1 MATVT
6 SSQRKLTHTSGTY
19 QSSGNITVGGHII
32 VSGNVDGRDVASD
45 GSKLDGIAANANNYS
60 LPLASSST
68 RGGVKIGYS
77 ENGKN
82 YPVELSSEKMYVN
95 VPWVDTNTTYS
106 VGDGG
111 LTENNFTDA
120 LKNKLDGIS
129 AGADVT
135 PTWVPSSNPSY
146 ATQSYVTTQIN
157 NLVDGAPA
165 ALNTLNEL
173 AAAIDDNSSYASS
186 ITSALSG
193 KLGVSAKAADSNL
206 LDGIDS
212 SAFLR
217 SNANDDFSGTLN
229 YTPDTGTIL
238 AVDGQAIL
246 QRMTANGAITIGHDD
261 AVIIA
266 GGDTSTVL
274 NSNIN
279 NAGETVFV
287 GAEGGFIAY
296 AFPNNNTAWSNR
308 KELKWNGTDLSV
320 LGYNVW
326 HSNND
331 GSGSGLDADKL
342 DGLHASSF
350 NQVIGTDSD
359 INTSGSTVID
369 QLNMTDGVIQSH
381 STRTLTL
388 ADLGYTGATNAN
400 NYSLP
405 LASSSTRGGVKVGY
419 SENGKN
425 YPVELSSEKMYVNVP
440 WVDTNTTYSV
450 GDGGLTQNNFTDALK
465 SKLNGIAANAN
476 NYSLPL
482 ASSSTRGGVKIGYS
496 ENGKNYPVEL
506 SSEKMYVNVPWT
518 DTNTN
523 TTYAAGSGLN
533 LSSTTFSHSD
543 TSSQSSINNSNG
555 SVIQDVTL
563 DTFGHVTGLSST
575 NLDSRYYTESEIQTF
590 MDNSYISGHTAS
602 DLSVGWYTIATNTGD
617 RATARFG
624 IWDTDSS
631 RHQSVTFY
639 AAHKYGNAAADT
651 ITVLDNSYYGTSPLR
666 YLRIKAGGTYDG
678 AALQVYI
685 DNAQNALNVAILGD
699 NFQSSGWV
707 LRDFIPDATTP
718 PSVDNYGSFTESSRI
733 DLDQIAQGGFATT
746 GPIYA
751 DGDTTQY
758 KVLTTND
765 NVNAD
770 TLDGNHG
777 SHYLNYN
784 NFTNTPTIPSAYSLP
799 LATSSTRG
807 GVKIGYPENGKNYPV
822 ELSSEKM
829 YVNVPWV
836 DTNTTYSV
844 GDGGLT
850 QKNFTSTLKSK
861 LDGIATNANNYSLP
875 LATSSTRG
883 GVKIGYSEN
892 GKNYPVELSS
902 EKMYVNVPWTDT
914 NTTYSVGDGGLT
926 QKNFTTTLKNK
937 LDGIESGA
945 KGDQTASEILTAIK
959 TVDGSSSG
967 LDADKLDGYHASTFY
982 KSGSNASLADVTI
995 TDANSKIDVDGTYGG
1010 DYGSFGI
1017 GTTNLTNGHHRIF
1030 AKAGDHMYFAA
1041 RSGKGFRFRP
1051 NGGSASSGVESA
1063 ITSGGN
1069 FAIGTTTAS
1078 SKLAVNGGVAIG
1090 ASYTSSTAP
1099 TNGMLIQGNVG
1110 IGTSSVSGYYALQVN
1125 GSIQGSYKS
1134 FVIDH
1139 PTKENK
1145 QLVHASLEG
1154 PEIGV
1159 YFRGKSTSNTITM
1172 PDYWDGLVDLDSM
1185 TVELTAI
1192 GSKQCLFVSSM
1203 EANGDVVVGSNT
1215 DEPLNYYYVVYGER
1229 KDIDKLVI
1237 EVDVEEDDEEEA
1249 IADSPAEVDT
1259 TSVEYIDSLANA

>member
-1 MATVT
+1 
-6 SSQRKLTHTSGTY
+6 
-19 QSSGNITVGGHII
+19 
-32 VSGNVDGRDVASD
+32 
-45 GSKLDGIAANANNYS
+45 
-60 LPLASSST
+60 
-68 RGGVKIGYS
+68 
-77 ENGKN
+77 
-82 YPVELSSEKMYVN
+82 
-95 VPWVDTNTTYS
+95 
-106 VGDGG
+106 
-111 LTENNFTDA
+111 
-120 LKNKLDGIS
+120 
-129 AGADVT
+129 
-135 PTWVPSSNPSY
+135 
-146 ATQSYVTTQIN
+146 
-157 NLVDGAPA
+157 
-165 ALNTLNEL
+165 
-173 AAAIDDNSSYASS
+173 
-186 ITSALSG
+186 
-193 KLGVSAKAADSNL
+193 
-206 LDGIDS
+206 
-212 SAFLR
+212 
-217 SNANDDFSGTLN
+217 
-229 YTPDTGTIL
+229 
-238 AVDGQAIL
+238 
-246 QRMTANGAITIGHDD
+246 
-261 AVIIA
+261 
-266 GGDTSTVL
+266 
-274 NSNIN
+274 
-279 NAGETVFV
+279 
-287 GAEGGFIAY
+287 
-296 AFPNNNTAWSNR
+296 
-308 KELKWNGTDLSV
+308 
-320 LGYNVW
+320 
-326 HSNND
+326 
-331 GSGSGLDADKL
+331 
-342 DGLHASSF
+342 
-350 NQVIGTDSD
+350 
-359 INTSGSTVID
+359 
-369 QLNMTDGVIQSH
+369 
-381 STRTLTL
+381 
-388 ADLGYTGATNAN
+388 
-400 NYSLP
+400 
-405 LASSSTRGGVKVGY
+405 
-419 SENGKN
+419 
-425 YPVELSSEKMYVNVP
+425 
-440 WVDTNTTYSV
+440 
-450 GDGGLTQNNFTDALK
+450 
-465 SKLNGIAANAN
+465 
-476 NYSLPL
+476 
-482 ASSSTRGGVKIGYS
+482 
-496 ENGKNYPVEL
+496 
-506 SSEKMYVNVPWT
+506 
-518 DTNTN
+518 
-523 TTYAAGSGLN
+523 
-533 LSSTTFSHSD
+533 
-543 TSSQSSINNSNG
+543 
-555 SVIQDVTL
+555 
-563 DTFGHVTGLSST
+563 
-575 NLDSRYYTESEIQTF
+575 
-590 MDNSYISGHTAS
+590 
-602 DLSVGWYTIATNTGD
+602 
-617 RATARFG
+617 
-624 IWDTDSS
+624 
-631 RHQSVTFY
+631 
-639 AAHKYGNAAADT
+639 
-651 ITVLDNSYYGTSPLR
+651 
-666 YLRIKAGGTYDG
+666 
-678 AALQVYI
+678 
-685 DNAQNALNVAILGD
+685 
-699 NFQSSGWV
+699 
-707 LRDFIPDATTP
+707 
-718 PSVDNYGSFTESSRI
+718 
-733 DLDQIAQGGFATT
+733 
-746 GPIYA
+746 
-751 DGDTTQY
+751 
-758 KVLTTND
+758 
-765 NVNAD
+765 
-770 TLDGNHG
+770 
-777 SHYLNYN
+777 
-784 NFTNTPTIPSAYSLP
+784 
-799 LATSSTRG
+799 
-807 GVKIGYPENGKNYPV
+807 
-822 ELSSEKM
+822 M